1 MTRAALVFV
10 LLFAARAA
18 FADGEPVDPAVRN
31 REDALRAQR
40 SYDAG
45 RYAGSVSILRALHAR
60 GGGDGATFA
69 LLGHGLYA
77 LEKPKEAR
85 AAFVE
90 ALARGRLSSDVVLRL
105 VEIDRAR
112 GDPVAVLEGLRLA
125 GLLLPD
131 DERLPL
137 AAADAAVD
145 AGRLDEAES
154 AYRRVLDRTPDAA
167 DVFLRL
173 GNLYLKQQ
181 RHDDALVAFRTA
193 DALGATGAT
202 RLVAELYLACDD
214 YQAAA
219 AAYERMLAE
228 EAGDAELEL
237 RCAELEL
244 AAGDRDAAVRHGA
257 HVAATASGAVAG
269 RARVLLGR
277 AKLAGGD
284 TDGAM
289 GEFEKALEAG
299 EGGTELHVLLGMH
312 FHRAG
317 EHARAVKHL
326 RAALKDGGPD
336 RARQTA
342 LVESLLALDDVD
354 AARQE
359 TVRLIESFGIDERV
373 ERLVARLAAAAA
385 RPAH

>member
-257 HVAATASGAVAG
+257 HV
-269 RARVLLGR
+269 LLGR